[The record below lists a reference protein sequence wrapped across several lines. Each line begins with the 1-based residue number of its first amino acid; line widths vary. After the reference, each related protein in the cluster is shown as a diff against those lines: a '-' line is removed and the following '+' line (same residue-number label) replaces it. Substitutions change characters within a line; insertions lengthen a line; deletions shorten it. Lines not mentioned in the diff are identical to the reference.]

1 MTDLTQAMLQAALDD
16 SAQGQRTVYKHEIL
30 LEGTV
35 CKLGA
40 KNKSWKERYV
50 AVFGDH
56 VLRYYKD
63 TPTLGV
69 HVKDL
74 KPQGEINLKRDVV
87 ELFTYSAC
95 NQAMDAEKTGFFTM
109 ATRWPPQATDDNGFG
124 IRTTYR
130 TYYMYSPNSAASHWI
145 KGLAK
150 LCKGSDAY
158 IGVNQTFPGNGR
170 KPRIQRRHSLPDSAS
185 QPPEAPKA
193 QNKPSRTASS
203 KTSRHARSQSETH
216 DGSSS
221 GVSTTV
227 SLVASLS

>member
-16 SAQGQRTVYKHEIL
+16 SAQGERTVYKHEIL

-74 KPQGEINLKRDVV
+74 KTQGEINLKRDVV

-95 NQAMDAEKTGFFTM
+95 NQAMDTEKTGFFTM

-130 TYYMYSPNSAASHWI
+130 TYYMYSPNSSASHWL
-145 KGLAK
+145 KGLSK
-150 LCKGSDAY
+150 LCKGSDVY
-158 IGVNQTFPGNGR
+158 VGVNKTFVGNGR
-170 KPRIQRRHSLPDSAS
+170 KPRPMQRRHSLPDNAG
-185 QPPEAPKA
+185 EAPT
-193 QNKPSRTASS
+193 KPQAKPGRTSS
-203 KTSRHARSQSETH
+203 SNTRSHARSQSETTAANP
-216 DGSSS
+216 

-227 SLVASLS
+227 SLVS

>member
-74 KPQGEINLKRDVV
+74 KSQGEINLKRDVV

-109 ATRWPPQATDDNGFG
+109 STRWPPQANDDNGFG

-130 TYYMYSPNSAASHWI
+130 TYYMYSPNSAASHWL

-150 LCKGSDAY
+150 LCKGSDVY
-158 IGVNQTFPGNGR
+158 VGVNKTFLGNGR
-170 KPRIQRRHSLPDSAS
+170 KPRMQRRHSLPDEGS
-185 QPPEAPKA
+185 QPEAKPAPK
-193 QNKPSRTASS
+193 PGRTASS
-203 KTSRHARSQSETH
+203 NTRSHARSQSETNPAA
-216 DGSSS
+216 SA

-227 SLVASLS
+227 SLIS